1 MEVPDRWRPT
11 ILECDEILA
20 ELTRLAAAAPPGPLQ
35 DRLTAVGAGVAA
47 SIEEAVAVAQRAGEV
62 ERLASSFDV
71 EGITAAYKRARRE
84 VAASAERGHVPEA
97 LSRSLESLA
106 RQHGSAHR
114 LLNAV
119 DETDGRLVA
128 VRSRLTEIVLSAGE
142 LVLGGPGAGVGA
154 AEVQVAALAADVAAL
169 RDAFADLG

>member
-11 ILECDEILA
+11 ILECDELLA
-20 ELTRLAAAAPPGPLQ
+20 ELSRLAAAAPPGPLQ
-35 DRLTAVGAGVAA
+35 DRLTAVAAGAARSVEG
-47 SIEEAVAVAQRAGEV
+47 AVAVAQRAAEV
-62 ERLASSFDV
+62 DRLASSFDV
-71 EGITAAYKRARRE
+71 AGITAAYKRARRD
-84 VAASAERGHVPEA
+84 VAAAGGHVPEELA
-97 LSRSLESLA
+97 RSLDSLA

-142 LVLGGPGAGVGA
+142 LVLGGPGAA
-154 AEVQVAALAADVAAL
+154 HEPAEAQVAALATDVAAL